1 MYNWFSLEKHA
12 TQGTCIRLKVGF
24 AQGKTLPQILEE
36 VKRKEVQRPPVPPED
51 LPKQLQLSDLLEHE
65 VFYSAIQDTPKH
77 AGFLNEVGAEC
88 LLCGQRVL
96 QVARLK
102 THWQQQRPKAWVA
115 VKSQA
120 ASESKSMCATFS
132 RPCAYC
138 GSCAKDSRQHSG
150 QCGVYFQA
158 ASMRFLLREHK
169 LEPDLIGSK
178 DIADKQHLHP
188 PAYQAFQLEK
198 TPIGCAFGAAPSAPP
213 SDISIRVIRASESVS
228 TVTTDDTT
236 ISRPSA
242 WLPSGPAGTIT
253 AYFPTRPTAPN
264 QELSAPAEPNF
275 WAGRLRLR
283 NPHSLCY
290 VTSSVV
296 ALLHTL
302 DVISRAPESLRVLT
316 QVCREA
322 ADEGREV
329 RLDQQ
334 PSMLLHTRKMGPL
347 RSAAGCLGLGI
358 PATLPGTRW
367 GAQQS
372 MGSSLTH

>member
-102 THWQQQRPKAWVA
+102 THWQQQHPKAWVA

-158 ASMRFLLREHK
+158 ASMRFLLRENK

-178 DIADKQHLHP
+178 DKL
-188 PAYQAFQLEK
+188 
-198 TPIGCAFGAAPSAPP
+198 PISSISTRRHTRPSNSKKHP
-213 SDISIRVIRASESVS
+213 SDVLSELRLGPLLRPRTSALESLEPQESVS

-236 ISRPSA
+236 TSRPSA
-242 WLPSGPAGTIT
+242 RLPSGPAGTIT

-290 VTSSVV
+290 VNSSVV

-302 DVISRAPESLRVLT
+302 DVISCAPESLRVLT
-316 QVCREA
+316 QACRREA

-334 PSMLLHTRKMGPL
+334 PSMLLHSRGMGPQ
-347 RSAAGCLGLGI
+347 R
-358 PATLPGTRW
+358 
-367 GAQQS
+367 
-372 MGSSLTH
+372 